1 MTYFKTCPLC
11 GASLD
16 PGETCDCTSEEEE
29 RKTRIEDYIRQVV
42 KTDQPKDGQLRLAV

>member
-16 PGETCDCTSEEEE
+16 PGETCDCKDEENE
-29 RKTRIEDYIRQVV
+29 RKARIEDYIDKVV
-42 KTDQPKDGQLRLAV
+42 KSEQPKDGQLRLAV